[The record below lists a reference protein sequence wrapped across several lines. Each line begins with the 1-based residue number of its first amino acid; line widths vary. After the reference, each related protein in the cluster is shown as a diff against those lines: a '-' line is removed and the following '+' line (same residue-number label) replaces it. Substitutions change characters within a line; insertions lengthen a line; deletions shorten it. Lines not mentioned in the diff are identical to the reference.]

1 MPNSTSLIMIDSL
14 SKEGLRDYFMQHGF
28 EKFRADQVFDWLH
41 NKRVFDFAQMT
52 NLSKKLREMLEL
64 ECGFTEYEIARKQ
77 RSKIDDSEKF
87 LFRLADGNM
96 VESVTLR
103 DFDRSTGCISTQ
115 VGCRMGCTFC
125 STATMGFVRNL
136 TVGEILLQVRVMDDM
151 LRLEGRRLTN
161 LVFMGMGEPLD
172 NLDNLLPA
180 ITVLMDDNGYGFSHR
195 RITVSTSGLT
205 DRIPR
210 LFDIEK
216 PVNLAVS
223 INAPTQEK
231 REKIMPI
238 SRKYP
243 LDELVKMVKSVP
255 VHKKKMIM
263 IEYVLLKGIN
273 DSPEDARIFAKLVKG
288 MRVKV
293 NLIGYN
299 SSKDGN
305 FKTAGEKE
313 TLKFQEYL
321 IKERIGTFIRK
332 SLGSDIDGAC
342 GQLYANTTKG
352 AKDGRLERGA
362 TGS

>member
-1 MPNSTSLIMIDSL
+1 MPHNNSLIMLDSL
-14 SKEGLRDYFMQHGF
+14 SKDAMREYFMQGGF

-41 NKRVFDFAQMT
+41 NKRVFSFEEMT
-52 NLSKKLREMLEL
+52 NLSKKLRESLEN
-64 ECGFTEYEIARKQ
+64 ECGFTQYEILKTQ
-77 RSKIDDSEKF
+77 RSMQDDSTKF
-87 LFRLADGNM
+87 LFRLGDGSM

-103 DFDRSTGCISTQ
+103 DFDRATGCISTQ

-125 STATMGFVRNL
+125 STAAMGFVRNL
-136 TVGEILLQVRVMDDM
+136 TVGEILLQVRIMDDL
-151 LRLEGRRLTN
+151 LREEGRRLTN
-161 LVFMGMGEPLD
+161 IVFMGMGEPLD
-172 NLDNLLPA
+172 NLDNLMPA

-210 LFDIEK
+210 LFDLER

-263 IEYVLLKGIN
+263 IEYVLLKGVN
-273 DSPEDARIFAKLVKG
+273 DSPEDAKAFAKLVKG
-288 MRVKV
+288 MRIKV

-299 SSKDGN
+299 SAKDG
-305 FKTAGEKE
+305 KYKPADEKE

-342 GQLYANTTKG
+342 GQLYANTSRG
-352 AKDGRLERGA
+352 VKDG
-362 TGS
+362 